1 MIVPAQQVAKYS
13 YGIYLAHTPLIWLI
27 FRQLS
32 WLPITAQW
40 MLSLTSLAAVSMAR
54 FFLIE
59 APCIRLGARR
69 AACFRRDPESV
80 SNSVPYRVATTLDPR
95 RINC

>member
-32 WLPITAQW
+32 WLPIAAQW
-40 MLSLTSLAAVSMAR
+40 MLFLTSLATVSMAC

-59 APCIRLGARR
+59 APCIRLGARI
-69 AACFRRDPESV
+69 AACLRRDPESR
-80 SNSVPYRVATTLDPR
+80 SSSVPYQIATTLDPR
-95 RINC
+95 RINY